1 MAAAARRSGREPGA
15 VTLLA
20 VTKGFGV
27 EVAREAFALNL
38 VDLGENRVQEAEGKI
53 AAMGAG
59 PRWHLIGH
67 LQTNKAKRAVQLFA
81 EIHSVDS
88 SRLAEDLARRAA
100 AEGRT
105 LPCYVEV
112 RTTDEATKS
121 GVAPEEAHA
130 LLERMRS
137 LESLRVLGLMT
148 IGPLQGGPD
157 GARASFRELRLLKDE
172 AVRRGV
178 LTAGAGLSMG
188 MSDDFDIAIEEGAT
202 VVRIGSALFGPRP

>member
-1 MAAAARRSGREPGA
+1 MAAAARRSGRDLGA
-15 VTLLA
+15 VILLA

-38 VDLGENRVQEAEGKI
+38 VDLGENRVQEAEAKI
-53 AAMGAG
+53 VAMGAG

-121 GVAPEEAHA
+121 GVAPEEAHP

-157 GARASFRELRLLKDE
+157 GARSSFRGLRLLRDE

-178 LTAGAGLSMG
+178 LAADAGLSMG
-188 MSDDFDIAIEEGAT
+188 MSDDFEIAIEEGAT